1 MFPFYPHTEA
11 WKPITSKNTIS
22 VSLMSFFKKNV
33 TFLHKYLVQDT
44 KNSLSEKNRIP
55 AAYFP
60 CTCNRKH
67 IIFDLGNRHLQ
78 SIIARLLLII
88 IAHLLLSI
96 IARTTDHYSPH
107 LLQHCSRSTYQGR
120 PPGRGPALCHQAR
133 VFGKIIRRRSCMV
146 A

>member
-1 MFPFYPHTEA
+1 MT
-11 WKPITSKNTIS
+11 
-22 VSLMSFFKKNV
+22 FFKKNV

-96 IARTTDHYSPH
+96 IARTY
-107 LLQHCSRSTYQGR
+107 CSIVAGPRIRADPPEGGRHSVIRPESLARSYV
-120 PPGRGPALCHQAR
+120 AEVAWLH
-133 VFGKIIRRRSCMV
+133 RR
-146 A
+146 